1 MDSRGIGTEIYYPVP
16 MHLQECFASLG
27 LATGAFPQ
35 SESAALET
43 LALPIYP
50 EVSDEQA
57 RYVIECVRDFFL
69 AAK

>member
-1 MDSRGIGTEIYYPVP
+1 
-16 MHLQECFASLG
+16 MHLQECFANLG
-27 LATGAFPQ
+27 HRKGAFPE
-35 SESAALET
+35 SEAAALET

-57 RYVIECVRDFFL
+57 RYVVECVKDFFL